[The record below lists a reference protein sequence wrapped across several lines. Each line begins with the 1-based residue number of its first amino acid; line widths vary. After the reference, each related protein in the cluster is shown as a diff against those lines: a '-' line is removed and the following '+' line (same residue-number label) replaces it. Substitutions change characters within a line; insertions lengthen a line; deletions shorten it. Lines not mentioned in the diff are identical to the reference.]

1 MANKSSSNSN
11 NTSWLQQWLERIW
24 YEGGKGRFLLLPL
37 SLLYCAVNTYQRKM
51 QSRNQVKI
59 PCAIIVV
66 GNITVGGT
74 GKTPLTIHISK
85 LLQKAG
91 HKPAIIT
98 RGYGG
103 KAVNWPQY
111 VTASSDTGL
120 VGDEAVLM
128 ASRTAV
134 PVYAGANRLESI
146 RELLHSH
153 ECDVIISDDG
163 MQHYK
168 LPRDIQIAV
177 IDGERQFGNGYCLPA
192 GPLRE
197 KKGRLDDCDL
207 VIVNGK
213 NKSQNHWYSMILE
226 GNSLTNLKT
235 RAEINLGEFKSKRIH
250 GVTGIGNP
258 QRFFSSL
265 EQKGFDIIKH
275 SFPDHYIFKQS
286 DLSFNDGL
294 DILMTEKDAVKCRNF
309 ATDKYWYLPVE
320 AQIDE
325 SFDNQLLILLENTID
340 IKNKTQTQS

>member
-1 MANKSSSNSN
+1 MANNSEN
-11 NTSWLQQWLERIW
+11 KTSRLQQWLERIW
-24 YEGGKGRFLLLPL
+24 YEDGKGRLLLLPF
-37 SLLYCAVNTYQRKM
+37 SLLYCAVNAYQRKT
-51 QSRNQVKI
+51 QSKDQIKL
-59 PCAIIVV
+59 PCPVIVV

-74 GKTPLTIHISK
+74 GKTPLTIHITK

-91 HKPAIIT
+91 YKPAIIT

-111 VTASSDTGL
+111 VTASSDAGL
-120 VGDEAVLM
+120 VSDEAVLM
-128 ASRTAV
+128 ASRTGV

-146 RELLHSH
+146 RELLHTH
-153 ECDVIISDDG
+153 ECNVIISDDG

-197 KKGRLDDCDL
+197 KKERLDDCDL
-207 VIVNGK
+207 IIVNGK
-213 NKSQNHWYSMILE
+213 NKSQNHWYNMILE
-226 GNSLTNLKT
+226 GYSFTNLKT
-235 RAEINLGEFKSKRIH
+235 HAEIYLGEFKAKRIH

-275 SFPDHYIFKQS
+275 SFPDHYNFKQS
-286 DLSFNDGL
+286 DLSFNDDL

-309 ATDKYWYLPVE
+309 ATDKYWYFPVE
-320 AQIDE
+320 AQIDA
-325 SFDNQLLILLENTID
+325 SFDNQLLNLLENTISR
-340 IKNKTQTQS
+340 KNKTQTQS